1 MSDNMATTLI
11 QTVMYMTMFRTV
23 AKSTLQVRENGTL
36 TLVHPPDLATLA
48 RSTRIYLGLSSTECE
63 NGNQKADRSATGRP
77 P

>member
-1 MSDNMATTLI
+1 
-11 QTVMYMTMFRTV
+11 MFRTV

-48 RSTRIYLGLSSTECE
+48 RSMHKYPGLSSTEFE
-63 NGNQKADRSATGRP
+63 TGNQRVDRSEMGRP

>member
-11 QTVMYMTMFRTV
+11 ETVMYMTMFRTV

-48 RSTRIYLGLSSTECE
+48 RSTHKYPGLSSTEFE
-63 NGNQKADRSATGRP
+63 NGNPMEDQSVTGRP
-77 P
+77 L